1 MNARNS
7 FGPMAKVAASE
18 AYARM
23 AADLTEAVG
32 IAGLISQGHEDGFE
46 GEVRDWAHRGSQAT
60 TIAGG
65 TTEIFKNILP
75 ESALGLPRQLPVSR
89 RSE

>member
-1 MNARNS
+1 M
-7 FGPMAKVAASE
+7 GKVAASE

-23 AADLTEAVG
+23 AADLIEAVG
-32 IAGLISQGHEDGFE
+32 IAGLVSQGHEDALE
-46 GEVRDWAHRGSQAT
+46 GGVLDWAHRRSQAT

-65 TTEIFKNILP
+65 TTEVFKNILA
-75 ESALGLPRQLPVSR
+75 ESGLGLPRQLPVGR